1 YDFSTVELR
10 FDSFPRSHRRL
21 NLAYATGGFWDGE
34 RDTLTLGASYRIN
47 KHVDVSGDYQVNWVD
62 LPQSRFTTHLL
73 SSRVQVAFRTDVV
86 LMSLFQYND
95 DTGQL
100 SSNVRFNWIP
110 RPGSDFFVVYNELD
124 DVLGSAGVQNRSL
137 SVKFNYWFGL

>member
-1 YDFSTVELR
+1 MNWLDL
-10 FDSFPRSHRRL
+10 
-21 NLAYATGGFWDGE
+21 TG
-34 RDTLTLGASYRIN
+34 
-47 KHVDVSGDYQVNWVD
+47 
-62 LPQSRFTTHLL
+62 SRFTTHLL
-73 SSRVQVAFRTDVV
+73 ASRLQIAFRTDLV

-124 DVLGSAGVQNRSL
+124 DVFGSFGVRNRSL